1 VKKWRQLLVATTP
14 NVSAGGGI
22 VADHHHHLLNGN
34 ANNGQ
39 TPSKPSSR
47 LTSPMS
53 EATPKCNVGL
63 SPGLRHAGGGGL
75 SSLPS
80 SASTSPGLPISRPGT
95 PMTAALTGSQP
106 VSPYFRGDVV
116 GQTVVNN
123 KRTFHQRCDED
134 NNCPAVIMKNGPV
147 SSKEPDSKRPRL
159 NGNSSDYLIG
169 EDSISSDNNANNLNS
184 VLVSGGDSS
193 VSNTPRLT
201 ATPSIHTDASDF
213 SDAARSGRRKV
224 RAGRTKDEVQDGLM
238 QRMASIRK
246 SSGKVRTTQ
255 ELVQEMALRSHS
267 PHTPLTPVMNH
278 RTTAAAIPA
287 TSPNHLNEETKTE
300 LMNRFLQS
308 QSDVASPPSVP
319 SSIPDA
325 RPSDGRETVENI
337 LAKLPPIDTEA
348 ILAEIEAEAV
358 EDDDLEVEG
367 LIPVMPKP
375 KPDTGPEV
383 LAELHDGQKESFNGN
398 FNHEG
403 DFNEWF
409 EVVSKRTKD
418 DELLYVLPYCVIE

>member
-1 VKKWRQLLVATTP
+1 MIVVTSAP
-14 NVSAGGGI
+14 SISAGGGI
-22 VADHHHHLLNGN
+22 LADHHLLNGN
-34 ANNGQ
+34 ANNGH
-39 TPSKPSSR
+39 TPSKPSGC

-53 EATPKCNVGL
+53 ELTPKCNV
-63 SPGLRHAGGGGL
+63 GLRHAGGGGL

-80 SASTSPGLPISRPGT
+80 SASTSPGLPISRPST
-95 PMTAALTGSQP
+95 PMTVALAGSQP
-106 VSPYFRGDVV
+106 VSPYFRGGGA
-116 GQTVVNN
+116 GQQQTLAN

-134 NNCPAVIMKNGPV
+134 NSCPAVIMKNGSD

-169 EDSISSDNNANNLNS
+169 EVSISSDNNANNVNS
-184 VLVSGGDSS
+184 VLVSIGDSS
-193 VSNTPRLT
+193 VSNSQHLT
-201 ATPSIHTDASDF
+201 ATPSIPTNTSDF
-213 SDAARSGRRKV
+213 SDAAQSGRRKN
-224 RAGRTKDEVQDGLM
+224 RAGRTKEEAQDGLV

-255 ELVQEMALRSHS
+255 ELVQELALRSHS
-267 PHTPLTPVMNH
+267 PHMLSTTVVNH
-278 RTTAAAIPA
+278 QMSAAAVLA
-287 TSPNHLNEETKTE
+287 MSPNHLKEETKTE

-308 QSDVASPPSVP
+308 QSDVASPLPLP
-319 SSIPDA
+319 SSLTNDQ
-325 RPSDGRETVENI
+325 PSDGRETIETI
-337 LAKLPPIDTEA
+337 LSKLPQINTEA
-348 ILAEIEAEAV
+348 ILAEIEAEV
-358 EDDDLEVEG
+358 VEEDDDLEVEG

-383 LAELHDGQKESFNGN
+383 LATLHNGQKESFNGN

-418 DELLYVLPYCVIE
+418 NELIYILPYCVIE